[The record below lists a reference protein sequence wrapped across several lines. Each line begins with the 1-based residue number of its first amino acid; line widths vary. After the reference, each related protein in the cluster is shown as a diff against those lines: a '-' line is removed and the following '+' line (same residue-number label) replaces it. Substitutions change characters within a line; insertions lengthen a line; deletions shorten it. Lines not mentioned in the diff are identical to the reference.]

1 VSNAVALAVR
11 KDSGD
16 LRDALNRTLAA
27 MKADGSLDK
36 VFEKYGLMPPS
47 FYLKP

>member
-1 VSNAVALAVR
+1 
-11 KDSGD
+11 
-16 LRDALNRTLAA
+16 

-36 VFEKYGLMPPS
+36 VFEKYGLAPPA